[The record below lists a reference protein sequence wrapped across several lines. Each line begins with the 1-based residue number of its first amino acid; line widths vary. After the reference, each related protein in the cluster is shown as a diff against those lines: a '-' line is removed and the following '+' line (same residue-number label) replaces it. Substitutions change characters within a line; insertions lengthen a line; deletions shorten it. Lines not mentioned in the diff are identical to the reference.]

1 MFRDLSPL
9 AVEADFVDLFSG
21 QIAALDLLEEILPLS
36 VTEHLSNKNLDSDLS
51 YFLSRPSTLENLC
64 MFAWRNIGVVT
75 RPHPIKVV
83 KVEVESHPCKRNEFS
98 AKLERVRVSYEGMHD
113 VSRQSEPWISTKT
126 DTTASTWS
134 QAKG

>member
-1 MFRDLSPL
+1 M
-9 AVEADFVDLFSG
+9 FSG

-98 AKLERVRVSYEGMHD
+98 AKLDRVRVSYEGTHD
-113 VSRQSEPWISTKT
+113 VSRQSEPWIST
-126 DTTASTWS
+126 DVDAAASTWS
-134 QAKG
+134 